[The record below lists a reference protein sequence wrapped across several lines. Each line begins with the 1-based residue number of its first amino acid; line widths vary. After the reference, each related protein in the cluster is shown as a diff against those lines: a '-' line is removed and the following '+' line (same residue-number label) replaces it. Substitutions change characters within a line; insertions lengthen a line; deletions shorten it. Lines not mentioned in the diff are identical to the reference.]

1 MAAAVSSQDP
11 LHGIFQQLKNKNE
24 QVRQI
29 AARELRDHVESA
41 VAELSSDGSARLWN
55 QQISPRLFEII
66 HSNHSHERLG
76 GVLAIDRLLEIEGDE
91 TIEAKHTLF
100 RLFNYV
106 KSLLP
111 SPDVNVMIAA
121 SKTLGRIAEMGGTA
135 FADQIDVEVPR
146 ALEALQSDKP
156 EGRHAAV
163 LILRELARHS
173 AAHFHPHVGLV
184 LERIWLPLRD
194 SRVLV
199 REGAAELLAA
209 CLEIMRSRDRQQRTP
224 VYRDINEKAAKG
236 LMMAPVET
244 VHGSLLAYR
253 ELFLH
258 AGMFLKDDYG
268 ATVESILNFRE
279 HREPQ
284 IRRQVITLIPTFAR
298 YDRECF
304 TDMFLHKSMGYL
316 MATLKRPAERTIA
329 FVAIGHVAS
338 AVGSEIKQF
347 LEQIMVHIKEGL
359 QLHGKK
365 NAPLEEPI
373 FQCLGML
380 AAASG
385 HRSIATLVARD
396 VQSTQNGRNPEL
408 IALALIT
415 LGSFDFTGHVLNE
428 FVRSCALPYLDHD
441 QPEVRQAAALTS
453 CKLFV
458 QDPIIYQQ
466 SIHSTEIV
474 GDVLDKLLTVGI
486 ADPDPGIRHTVLSTL
501 DTRFDRH
508 LAQAENV
515 RSLFIALNDE
525 VFANREVAIGII
537 GRLAPY
543 NPAYVVPSLRKALI
557 QLLTELEYSTVLRN
571 REESAKLLHQLVSA
585 SSKLIKPYALAM
597 LKVLLPKARDQ
608 NAGVAA
614 NVIICLGELAEVG
627 GEDLVPHVPALMTLL
642 IETLQDQTST
652 SKRDAALRT
661 MGSLCSNTGY
671 VITPLMDYP
680 ALMPIFNRILRTEQN
695 QNVRRETIRLM
706 GILGA
711 LDPYKRKG
719 KLADLDEATNEAV
732 KTNPSDPA
740 AVLHASGTSSED
752 YYQTV
757 VFNALLGILK
767 DNALQSSHHA
777 SIEAIMSIFKTQRL
791 RCVPFLP
798 QIIPAFFAV
807 LRTPNPRMQEF
818 YLQQLTILVGIVTQH
833 IRNYLQDI
841 IALIQELWAANSTLH
856 TGLVSLIE
864 ALSKALDAEFRTYLP
879 ALLPPMLKIL
889 DSDPAEK
896 RQSAQ
901 MKVLHTL
908 YTFGPNVEEYMH
920 LVIPVIVRTLESTE
934 NPLIL
939 RKGAIQTI
947 GRLSSKVNFS
957 DHASRMIHPLVRL
970 LALQNNELSMAVMDT
985 LCDLMVQ
992 LGPDFAIFVPMIN
1005 KAVVRL
1011 GIQHPTYQ
1019 SHVARL
1025 LDGERLRRDFGTLV
1039 PGDEDRNEPAAAP
1052 ESTKMTVNQQHLK
1065 QAWDTSQVRSREDW
1079 LEWIRRLA
1087 VEFMKESPSHAL
1099 RACMSLADVHIP
1111 LARELFNA
1119 AFVSCWTELFDQ
1131 YQEDLVRSIET
1142 AITNPN
1148 APPEI
1153 IHILLNL
1160 AEFME
1165 VDDKSLPIE
1174 AKILGEYAY
1183 SYHAYAKALHYK
1195 ELESFQGR
1203 SSHIYESLIGIN
1215 TQLQQHDAALG
1226 TLIVA
1231 RELYDSKH
1239 EEWYEKL
1246 GKWEDALQA
1255 YNRKTGDEAQQP
1267 EVIIGKMRCLHA
1279 LGEWEQLASMVETKW
1294 ASASSEDRRDIAPL
1308 ATAAAWSLNQWDK
1321 MDDYIGA
1328 MKADSPNKAFYRAII
1343 SVHRCQF
1350 GKAAKHIATARDLL
1364 DPEMTNL
1371 AGESYQRSYSV
1382 IIRIQML
1389 SELEE
1394 IIRYKQLSEQPDRQ
1408 ATMRKT
1414 WMKRLQG
1421 CQPNVETWQRVL
1433 QVRTLVLQPDQ
1444 DTPMW
1449 IKFANLAR
1457 KSDRMKLAQK
1467 TIESLLRPHVD
1478 QQASPEV
1485 IYAHL
1490 KFMWANGSRVE
1501 AVEYLRDWATKLST
1515 DLGLT
1520 QAELSGRVP
1529 TLAARTKSNGYAP
1542 LLARCYLKIGQW
1554 QSEMQ
1559 EDWAARDIPDILR
1572 CYYLATQF
1580 DNTWYKAWHTWAM
1593 CNLEVIG
1600 HLESLSD
1607 AKTEDAEPD
1616 LVKHVAAAIQGNDA
1630 SFQETL
1636 RVLTLWFKFGAHED
1650 VSLAM
1655 TDGFHTVN
1663 VTTWLEVI
1671 PQIIARIQT
1680 PSALVRRLISQLLND
1695 VGRAH
1700 PQALIYPLT
1709 VASKSSSIARRNA
1722 ATAIM
1727 DRMREHSSKVVDQAL
1742 VVSAELIRVAIL
1754 WHELWHEGLEEA
1766 SRLYFTEKNPEAMIA
1781 VLEPLHDL
1789 LEAGP
1794 TTTRETAFAQVFG
1807 RELQDARRCTRR
1819 FRAYGEIGDLNQAW
1833 EIYSMVFKKVEK
1845 QLQHLTTLDLQYVS
1859 PELLRSR
1866 NLDIAVPGTYVSGR
1880 PVITIASFAPTLSVI
1895 TSKQRPR
1902 RLTLKGSDGK
1912 DYQYVLKGHEDLRQD
1927 ERVMQLFGLVN
1938 SLLYLDAESYKRHLH
1953 IQRFPVIPLAPNAGL
1968 LGWVQQSDTLHILVR
1983 DYRRKILLNIE
1994 YRLML
1999 QMAPDYEFLTLLQK
2013 VEVFEY
2019 ALDNTTGQDLY
2030 RLLWLK
2036 SANSEAWLDRRATYT
2051 RSLAVTSMV
2060 GHIMGLGDR
2069 HPSNLLL
2076 DRVTGKVVHIDFGDC
2091 FEVAMHRE
2099 KYPEKVPFRLTRMLV
2114 KAMEVCGIGGSF
2126 KTTCIISMGVLRDN
2140 RESLSAVL
2148 EAFVYDPLTAWRLLQ
2163 TVDERARDRNG
2174 DTGNDPHAIAQG
2186 PNRKMRADENVIF
2199 DETAGEAGATQEDI
2213 NERALTVFNR
2223 VQRKL
2228 NGRDFDPEV
2237 VLSVEDQVMRL
2248 IEQATSYENL
2258 HKSILDY
2265 LHSSGLT
2272 RSYEALLEET
2282 GCTFAP
2288 DPKAR
2293 HAGLL
2298 EKKWTSVIRLQKKI
2312 MDLETRNA
2320 ALTEEISAGPR
2331 RGGSA
2336 SQADWVPRAPAAYT
2350 LTGHRSQ
2357 VTRVTFHPLY
2367 SMLASASEDATI
2379 KLWDWETGE
2388 FERTLKG
2395 HTRSVHDVEFDSK
2408 GRWLVSCGSDMS
2420 IRLWDGEKDWVQAR
2434 TFVDHDHS
2442 VHAVRFMPGDTI
2454 IVSASRDR
2462 TVKMWN
2468 VESGH
2473 CVKTIQA
2480 HDDWVRYVV
2489 PSDDGKLLA
2498 TCSND
2503 HTARLWDASTAENK
2517 MEMRGHENVV
2527 EVVVFAPVAAY
2538 PAIHE
2543 LASIESADKN
2553 KTPGQ
2558 YIATGSRDRTIRIW
2572 SSASGQCLKTLAGHH
2587 NWVRGLVFHP
2597 NGQLLLS
2604 ACDDKTIRVWDLKT
2618 GRCTKTIEAHD
2629 HFVTSLAWGRADAG
2643 EGRRVNVCASG
2654 SVDQRIK
2661 VWMP

>member
-24 QVRQI
+24 QVRQV
-29 AARELRDHVESA
+29 AARELRDHVEAA

-66 HSNHSHERLG
+66 HSNHGHERLG
-76 GVLAIDRLLEIEGDE
+76 GVLAIDRLLEIEGE
-91 TIEAKHTLF
+91 LIESKPTLF

-173 AAHFHPHVGLV
+173 AAHFHPHVQLV
-184 LERIWLPLRD
+184 LERIWVPLRD
-194 SRVLV
+194 TRVLV

-209 CLEIMRSRDRQQRTP
+209 CLEIMRSRDRTQRTP

-236 LMMAPVET
+236 LAMAPVET

-258 AGMFLKDDYG
+258 AGMFLKDDYQP
-268 ATVESILNFRE
+268 TVESILSLRE

-298 YDRECF
+298 YDRERF

-359 QLHGKK
+359 QQHGKK

-380 AAASG
+380 AAAVGPNLTKLLHDQLDLMFACGLSEPLRQALVSIASHIPPLLKTIQDRLLDLISVILCGQSYKSLGSPESG
-385 HRSIATLVARD
+385 HRSIAALVARD

-408 IALALIT
+408 TALALIT

-474 GDVLDKLLTVGI
+474 SDVLDKLLTVGI
-486 ADPDPGIRHTVLSTL
+486 TDPDPTIRHTVLSTL

-597 LKVLLPKARDQ
+597 LKVLLPKARDP

-627 GEDLVPHVPALMTLL
+627 GEDFLPHVPTMMTLL

-661 MGSLCSNTGY
+661 MCSLCSNTGY
-671 VITPLMDYP
+671 VITPLLDCP
-680 ALMPIFNRILRTEQN
+680 QLMPIFNRILRTEQN

-706 GILGA
+706 GIIGA
-711 LDPYKRKG
+711 LDPYKRKE

-732 KTNPSDPA
+732 KTNPHDPA

-767 DNALQSSHHA
+767 DNALQSNHYA
-777 SIEAIMSIFKTQRL
+777 SIDAIMSIFKTQRL

-798 QIIPAFFAV
+798 QIIPAFFTV
-807 LRTPNPRMQEF
+807 VRTPNPRIQEF
-818 YLQQLTILVGIVTQH
+818 YLQQLTILVSIVTQH
-833 IRNYLQDI
+833 IRNYLQEI
-841 IALIQELWAANSTLH
+841 ITLIQELWAANVVLH

-864 ALSKALDAEFRTYLP
+864 ALSRALDAEFRTYLP
-879 ALLPPMLKIL
+879 ALLPPMLKVL
-889 DSDPAEK
+889 DSDPSEK
-896 RQSAQ
+896 RQLAQ
-901 MKVLHTL
+901 MKVLQTL

-920 LVIPVIVRTLESTE
+920 LVIPVIVRTLESGD
-934 NPLIL
+934 NPLQL

-957 DHASRMIHPLVRL
+957 DHASRIIHPLVRL
-970 LALQNNELSMAVMDT
+970 LSLQNNELSMAVMDA

-992 LGPDFAIFVPMIN
+992 LGPDFAIFIPMVN

-1019 SHVARL
+1019 SHVVRL

-1039 PGDEDRNEPAAAP
+1039 SGDEDRIEPSAAP
-1052 ESTKMTVNQQHLK
+1052 ESTKMAVNQQHLK
-1065 QAWDTSQVRSREDW
+1065 QAWDTSHVRSREDW

-1142 AITNPN
+1142 AITSPN
-1148 APPEI
+1148 IPPEI

-1203 SSHIYESLIGIN
+1203 SPAIYESLIGIN

-1226 TLIVA
+1226 TLVVA

-1255 YNRKTGDEAQQP
+1255 YNRKIGDEAEEP

-1279 LGEWEQLASMVETKW
+1279 LGDWDQLASMVETKW
-1294 ASASSEDRRDIAPL
+1294 ASATADERREIAPL

-1321 MDDYIGA
+1321 MDEYIGS
-1328 MKADSPNKAFYRAII
+1328 MKPDSPNKAFYRAII

-1350 GKAAKHIATARDLL
+1350 TKAAKQIATARDLL

-1457 KSDRMKLAQK
+1457 KSSRMNLAQK
-1467 TIESLLRPHVD
+1467 TIESLRPHVD

-1490 KFMWANGSRVE
+1490 KFMWASGSRVE
-1501 AVEYLRDWATKLST
+1501 AVEYLRDWATKLSA

-1529 TLAARTKSNGYAP
+1529 TAAARTKSSAYAP

-1554 QSEMQ
+1554 QSDME

-1580 DNTWYKAWHTWAM
+1580 DNSWYKAWHTWAM

-1600 HLESLSD
+1600 HLESVND
-1607 AKTEDAEPD
+1607 TRTEEAAPN
-1616 LVKHVAAAIQGNDA
+1616 LVRHVAAAVQGFFRSIALRSDA

-1636 RVLTLWFKFGAHED
+1636 RVLTLWFKFGAHEE

-1727 DRMREHSSKVVDQAL
+1727 DRMREHSPKVVDQAL

-1807 RELQDARRCTRR
+1807 RELQDARRYTRR

-1880 PVITIASFAPTLSVI
+1880 PVVTIASFGSTLSVI

-1938 SLLYLDAESYKRHLH
+1938 SLLYLDSESYKRHLH

-1968 LGWVQQSDTLHILVR
+1968 LGWVQQSDTLHVLVR
-1983 DYRRKILLNIE
+1983 DYRDSRKILLNIE

-2030 RLLWLK
+2030 RVLWLK
-2036 SANSEAWLDRRATYT
+2036 SKNSEAWLDRRATYT

-2069 HPSNLLL
+2069 HPSNLMMN
-2076 DRVTGKVVHIDFGDC
+2076 RVTGKVIHIDFGDC

-2126 KTTCIISMGVLRDN
+2126 KTTCMITMGVVRDN

-2163 TVDERARDRNG
+2163 TADDRARDRNG

-2199 DETAGEAGATQEDI
+2199 DETAGETGATQEDI

-2258 HKSILDY
+2258 
-2265 LHSSGLT
+2265 
-2272 RSYEALLEET
+2272 
-2282 GCTFAP
+2282 
-2288 DPKAR
+2288 
-2293 HAGLL
+2293 
-2298 EKKWTSVIRLQKKI
+2298 
-2312 MDLETRNA
+2312 
-2320 ALTEEISAGPR
+2320 
-2331 RGGSA
+2331 
-2336 SQADWVPRAPAAYT
+2336 
-2350 LTGHRSQ
+2350 
-2357 VTRVTFHPLY
+2357 
-2367 SMLASASEDATI
+2367 
-2379 KLWDWETGE
+2379 
-2388 FERTLKG
+2388 
-2395 HTRSVHDVEFDSK
+2395 
-2408 GRWLVSCGSDMS
+2408 
-2420 IRLWDGEKDWVQAR
+2420 
-2434 TFVDHDHS
+2434 
-2442 VHAVRFMPGDTI
+2442 
-2454 IVSASRDR
+2454 
-2462 TVKMWN
+2462 
-2468 VESGH
+2468 
-2473 CVKTIQA
+2473 CVA
-2480 HDDWVRYVV
+2480 FFGW
-2489 PSDDGKLLA
+2489 
-2498 TCSND
+2498 
-2503 HTARLWDASTAENK
+2503 
-2517 MEMRGHENVV
+2517 
-2527 EVVVFAPVAAY
+2527 
-2538 PAIHE
+2538 
-2543 LASIESADKN
+2543 
-2553 KTPGQ
+2553 
-2558 YIATGSRDRTIRIW
+2558 
-2572 SSASGQCLKTLAGHH
+2572 
-2587 NWVRGLVFHP
+2587 
-2597 NGQLLLS
+2597 
-2604 ACDDKTIRVWDLKT
+2604 
-2618 GRCTKTIEAHD
+2618 
-2629 HFVTSLAWGRADAG
+2629 
-2643 EGRRVNVCASG
+2643 CAF
-2654 SVDQRIK
+2654 
-2661 VWMP
+2661 W

>member
-11 LHGIFQQLKNKNE
+11 LHGIFQQLKNN
-24 QVRQI
+24 RS
-29 AARELRDHVESA
+29 ARVESA
-41 VAELSSDGSARLWN
+41 VAELSNDGSTRLWN

-76 GVLAIDRLLEIEGDE
+76 GVLAIDRLLEIEGE
-91 TIEAKHTLF
+91 LIESKPTLF

-173 AAHFHPHVGLV
+173 AAHFHPHVQLV
-184 LERIWLPLRD
+184 LERIWVPLRD
-194 SRVLV
+194 TRVLV

-209 CLEIMRSRDRQQRTP
+209 CLEIMRSRDRTQRTP

-236 LMMAPVET
+236 LAMAPIET

-258 AGMFLKDDYG
+258 AGMDDYQP
-268 ATVESILNFRE
+268 TVESILSLRE

-298 YDRECF
+298 YDRERF
-304 TDMFLHKSMGYL
+304 TDTFLHKSMGYL

-359 QLHGKK
+359 QHKK

-380 AAASG
+380 AAAVGPNLTKLLHDQLDLMFACGLSEPLRQALVSIASHIPPLLKTIQDRLLDLISVILCGQTFKSLGSPESG
-385 HRSIATLVARD
+385 HRSIAALVARD
-396 VQSTQNGRNPEL
+396 VQ
-408 IALALIT
+408 
-415 LGSFDFTGHVLNE
+415 V
-428 FVRSCALPYLDHD
+428 DHD

-474 GDVLDKLLTVGI
+474 SDVLDKLLTVGI
-486 ADPDPGIRHTVLSTL
+486 TDPDPTIRHTVLSTL

-525 VFANREVAIGII
+525 IFANREVAIGII
-537 GRLAPY
+537 GRLG
-543 NPAYVVPSLRKALI
+543 RG
-557 QLLTELEYSTVLRN
+557 YSSQTSAEVSYRRN

-585 SSKLIKPYALAM
+585 SSKLIKPYAVAM
-597 LKVLLPKARDQ
+597 LKVLLPKARDP

-627 GEDLVPHVPALMTLL
+627 GEDFSPHVPAMMTLL

-661 MGSLCSNTGY
+661 MCSLCSNTGY
-671 VITPLMDYP
+671 VITPLLDYP
-680 ALMPIFNRILRTEQN
+680 QLMPIFNRILRTEQN
-695 QNVRRETIRLM
+695 QNVRRETIRVSLSILISARISTHDAGHQFM
-706 GILGA
+706 GIIGA

-719 KLADLDEATNEAV
+719 KLADVDEATNEAV
-732 KTNPSDPA
+732 KTNPHDPA

-757 VFNALLGILK
+757 VFNALLSILK
-767 DNALQSSHHA
+767 DNALQSSHYA
-777 SIEAIMSIFKTQRL
+777 SIDAIMSIFKTQRL

-798 QIIPAFFAV
+798 QVSTPFFSV
-807 LRTPNPRMQEF
+807 VRTPNPRMQDF
-818 YLQQLTILVGIVTQH
+818 YLQQLSILVSIVTQH
-833 IRNYLQDI
+833 IRNYLQEI
-841 IALIQELWAANSTLH
+841 IALIQELWAANVALH

-864 ALSKALDAEFRTYLP
+864 ALSRALDAEFRTYLP
-879 ALLPPMLKIL
+879 ALLPPMLKLL
-889 DSDPAEK
+889 DTDPSEK
-896 RQSAQ
+896 RQTAQ

-920 LVIPVIVRTLESTE
+920 LVIPVIVRTLESSD
-934 NPLIL
+934 NPLQL

-947 GRLSSKVNFS
+947 G
-957 DHASRMIHPLVRL
+957 
-970 LALQNNELSMAVMDT
+970 MAVMDA

-992 LGPDFAIFVPMIN
+992 LGPDFAIFIPMVN
-1005 KAVVRL
+1005 KVVVRL

-1019 SHVARL
+1019 SHVVRL
-1025 LDGERLRRDFGTLV
+1025 LDGERFYLALSR
-1039 PGDEDRNEPAAAP
+1039 GDEDRNEPSAAP
-1052 ESTKMTVNQQHLK
+1052 ESTKMAVNQQHLK

-1142 AITNPN
+1142 AITSPN
-1148 APPEI
+1148 IPPEI

-1203 SSHIYESLIGIN
+1203 SPSIYESLIGIN

-1226 TLIVA
+1226 TLVVA

-1255 YNRKTGDEAQQP
+1255 YNRKIGEEAEQP

-1279 LGEWEQLASMVETKW
+1279 LGEWDQLASMVETKW
-1294 ASASSEDRRDIAPL
+1294 ASATADERREIAPL

-1321 MDDYIGA
+1321 MDEYIGS
-1328 MKADSPNKAFYRAII
+1328 MKPDSPNRAFYRAII

-1350 GKAAKHIATARDLL
+1350 TKAAKQIATARDLL

-1394 IIRYKQLSEQPDRQ
+1394 IIRYKQLSEQPDKQ

-1414 WMKRLQG
+1414 WMNRLQG
-1421 CQPNVETWQRVL
+1421 CQPNIETWQRVL

-1457 KSDRMKLAQK
+1457 KSGRMNLAQK
-1467 TIESLLRPHVD
+1467 TIESLRPHVD
-1478 QQASPEV
+1478 QDPQQASPEV

-1490 KFMWANGSRVE
+1490 KFMWASGERVQ
-1501 AVEYLRDWATKLST
+1501 AVEYLRDWASKLSA

-1529 TLAARTKSNGYAP
+1529 TLAARAKSGPYTT

-1554 QSEMQ
+1554 QSDMQ
-1559 EDWAARDIPDILR
+1559 EDWTVRDIPDILR

-1600 HLESLSD
+1600 HLESVGD
-1607 AKTEDAEPD
+1607 IRTEEAPPN
-1616 LVKHVAAAIQGNDA
+1616 LVRHVAAAVQGFFRSIALRSDA

-1636 RVLTLWFKFGAHED
+1636 RVLTLWFKFGAHEE

-1709 VASKSSSIARRNA
+1709 VASKSSSTARRNA

-1727 DRMREHSSKVVDQAL
+1727 DRMREHSPKVVDQAL

-1833 EIYSMVFKKVEK
+1833 EIYSMVCSWLVFKKVEK

-1880 PVITIASFAPTLSVI
+1880 PVVTIASFGSTLSVI

-1938 SLLYLDAESYKRHLH
+1938 SLLYLDSESYKRHLH

-1968 LGWVQQSDTLHILVR
+1968 LGWVQQSDTLHVLVR
-1983 DYRRKILLNIE
+1983 DYRSILLNIE

-2030 RLLWLK
+2030 RVLWLK
-2036 SANSEAWLDRRATYT
+2036 SKNSEAWLDRRATYT

-2069 HPSNLLL
+2069 HPSNLMMN
-2076 DRVTGKVVHIDFGDC
+2076 RVTGKVIHIDFGDC

-2126 KTTCIISMGVLRDN
+2126 KTTCMITMGVVRDN

-2163 TVDERARDRNG
+2163 TADDRARDRNG

-2186 PNRKMRADENVIF
+2186 PNRKMRADENIIF
-2199 DETAGEAGATQEDI
+2199 DGKSRSSFVRLSVWLIVCIETAGETGATQEDI
-2213 NERALTVFNR
+2213 NERHSF
-2223 VQRKL
+2223 VQRL
-2228 NGRDFDPEV
+2228 TNLLLGRDFDPEV

-2258 HKSILDY
+2258 
-2265 LHSSGLT
+2265 
-2272 RSYEALLEET
+2272 
-2282 GCTFAP
+2282 
-2288 DPKAR
+2288 
-2293 HAGLL
+2293 
-2298 EKKWTSVIRLQKKI
+2298 
-2312 MDLETRNA
+2312 
-2320 ALTEEISAGPR
+2320 
-2331 RGGSA
+2331 
-2336 SQADWVPRAPAAYT
+2336 
-2350 LTGHRSQ
+2350 
-2357 VTRVTFHPLY
+2357 
-2367 SMLASASEDATI
+2367 
-2379 KLWDWETGE
+2379 
-2388 FERTLKG
+2388 
-2395 HTRSVHDVEFDSK
+2395 
-2408 GRWLVSCGSDMS
+2408 
-2420 IRLWDGEKDWVQAR
+2420 
-2434 TFVDHDHS
+2434 
-2442 VHAVRFMPGDTI
+2442 
-2454 IVSASRDR
+2454 
-2462 TVKMWN
+2462 
-2468 VESGH
+2468 
-2473 CVKTIQA
+2473 CVA
-2480 HDDWVRYVV
+2480 FFGW
-2489 PSDDGKLLA
+2489 
-2498 TCSND
+2498 
-2503 HTARLWDASTAENK
+2503 
-2517 MEMRGHENVV
+2517 
-2527 EVVVFAPVAAY
+2527 
-2538 PAIHE
+2538 
-2543 LASIESADKN
+2543 
-2553 KTPGQ
+2553 
-2558 YIATGSRDRTIRIW
+2558 
-2572 SSASGQCLKTLAGHH
+2572 
-2587 NWVRGLVFHP
+2587 
-2597 NGQLLLS
+2597 
-2604 ACDDKTIRVWDLKT
+2604 
-2618 GRCTKTIEAHD
+2618 
-2629 HFVTSLAWGRADAG
+2629 
-2643 EGRRVNVCASG
+2643 CAF
-2654 SVDQRIK
+2654 
-2661 VWMP
+2661 W

>member
-1 MAAAVSSQDP
+1 
-11 LHGIFQQLKNKNE
+11 
-24 QVRQI
+24 
-29 AARELRDHVESA
+29 
-41 VAELSSDGSARLWN
+41 
-55 QQISPRLFEII
+55 
-66 HSNHSHERLG
+66 
-76 GVLAIDRLLEIEGDE
+76 
-91 TIEAKHTLF
+91 
-100 RLFNYV
+100 
-106 KSLLP
+106 
-111 SPDVNVMIAA
+111 
-121 SKTLGRIAEMGGTA
+121 
-135 FADQIDVEVPR
+135 
-146 ALEALQSDKP
+146 
-156 EGRHAAV
+156 
-163 LILRELARHS
+163 
-173 AAHFHPHVGLV
+173 
-184 LERIWLPLRD
+184 
-194 SRVLV
+194 
-199 REGAAELLAA
+199 
-209 CLEIMRSRDRQQRTP
+209 
-224 VYRDINEKAAKG
+224 
-236 LMMAPVET
+236 
-244 VHGSLLAYR
+244 
-253 ELFLH
+253 
-258 AGMFLKDDYG
+258 
-268 ATVESILNFRE
+268 
-279 HREPQ
+279 EPQ

-298 YDRECF
+298 YDRERF
-304 TDMFLHKSMGYL
+304 TDTFLHKSMGYL

-359 QLHGKK
+359 QQHGKK

-380 AAASG
+380 AAAVGPNLTKLLHDQLDLMFACGLSEPLRQALVSIASHIPPLLKTIQDRLLDLISVILCGQTFKSLGSPESG
-385 HRSIATLVARD
+385 HRSIAALVARD

-408 IALALIT
+408 TALALIT

-474 GDVLDKLLTVGI
+474 SDVLDKLLTVGI
-486 ADPDPGIRHTVLSTL
+486 TDPDPTIRHTVLSTL

-585 SSKLIKPYALAM
+585 SSKLIKPYAVAM
-597 LKVLLPKARDQ
+597 LKVLLPKARDP

-627 GEDLVPHVPALMTLL
+627 GEDFSPHVPAMMTLL

-661 MGSLCSNTGY
+661 MCSLCSNTGY
-671 VITPLMDYP
+671 VITPLLDYP
-680 ALMPIFNRILRTEQN
+680 QLMPIFNRILRTEQN
-695 QNVRRETIRLM
+695 QNVRRETIRFM
-706 GILGA
+706 GIIGA

-719 KLADLDEATNEAV
+719 KLADVDEATNEAV
-732 KTNPSDPA
+732 KTNPHDPA

-757 VFNALLGILK
+757 VFNALLSILK
-767 DNALQSSHHA
+767 DNALQSSHYA
-777 SIEAIMSIFKTQRL
+777 SIDAIMSIFKTQRL

-798 QIIPAFFAV
+798 QIIPAFFSV
-807 LRTPNPRMQEF
+807 VRTPNPRMQDF
-818 YLQQLTILVGIVTQH
+818 YLQQLSILVSIVTQH
-833 IRNYLQDI
+833 IRNYLQEI
-841 IALIQELWAANSTLH
+841 IALIQELWAANVALH

-864 ALSKALDAEFRTYLP
+864 ALSRALDAEFRTYLP
-879 ALLPPMLKIL
+879 ALLPPMLKLL
-889 DSDPAEK
+889 DTDPSEK
-896 RQSAQ
+896 RQTAQ

-920 LVIPVIVRTLESTE
+920 LVIPVIVRTLESSD
-934 NPLIL
+934 NPLQL

-947 GRLSSKVNFS
+947 GRLSSK
-957 DHASRMIHPLVRL
+957 
-970 LALQNNELSMAVMDT
+970 NNELSMAVMDA

-992 LGPDFAIFVPMIN
+992 LGPDFAIFIPMVN
-1005 KAVVRL
+1005 KVVVRL

-1019 SHVARL
+1019 SHVVRL

-1039 PGDEDRNEPAAAP
+1039 SGDEDRNEPSAAP
-1052 ESTKMTVNQQHLK
+1052 ESTKMAVNQQHLK

-1142 AITNPN
+1142 AITSPN
-1148 APPEI
+1148 IPPEI

-1203 SSHIYESLIGIN
+1203 SPSIYESLIGIN

-1226 TLIVA
+1226 TLVVA

-1255 YNRKTGDEAQQP
+1255 YNRKIGEEAEQP
-1267 EVIIGKMRCLHA
+1267 EVNGINLLRWSRQSGQVP
-1279 LGEWEQLASMVETKW
+1279 QLMSGVK
-1294 ASASSEDRRDIAPL
+1294 IAPL

-1321 MDDYIGA
+1321 MDEYIGS
-1328 MKADSPNKAFYRAII
+1328 MKPDSPNRAFYRAII

-1350 GKAAKHIATARDLL
+1350 TKAAKQIATARDLL

-1394 IIRYKQLSEQPDRQ
+1394 IIRYKQLSEQPDKQ

-1414 WMKRLQG
+1414 WM
-1421 CQPNVETWQRVL
+1421 NRVSAEY
-1433 QVRTLVLQPDQ
+1433 R
-1444 DTPMW
+1444 
-1449 IKFANLAR
+1449 NLAACATSSHSR
-1457 KSDRMKLAQK
+1457 ASAGPGHAYVDQVCEPCTKEWSDELGTENNRVIA
-1467 TIESLLRPHVD
+1467 PHVD

-1490 KFMWANGSRVE
+1490 KFMWASGERVQ
-1501 AVEYLRDWATKLST
+1501 AVEYLRDWASKLSA

-1529 TLAARTKSNGYAP
+1529 TLAARAKSGPYTT

-1554 QSEMQ
+1554 QSDMQ
-1559 EDWAARDIPDILR
+1559 EDWTARDIPDILR

-1600 HLESLSD
+1600 HLESVGD
-1607 AKTEDAEPD
+1607 IRTEEAPPN
-1616 LVKHVAAAIQGNDA
+1616 LVRHVAAAVQGFFRSIALRSDA

-1636 RVLTLWFKFGAHED
+1636 RVLTLWFKFGAHEE

-1709 VASKSSSIARRNA
+1709 VASKSSSTARRNA

-1727 DRMREHSSKVVDQAL
+1727 DRMREHSPKVVDQAL

-1807 RELQDARRCTRR
+1807 RELRDARRCTRR

-1880 PVITIASFAPTLSVI
+1880 PVVTIASFGSTLSVI

-1938 SLLYLDAESYKRHLH
+1938 SLLYLDSESYKRHLH

-1968 LGWVQQSDTLHILVR
+1968 LGWVQQSDTLHVLVR
-1983 DYRRKILLNIE
+1983 DYRDSRKILLNIE

-2030 RLLWLK
+2030 RVLWLK
-2036 SANSEAWLDRRATYT
+2036 SKNSEAWLDRRATYT

-2069 HPSNLLL
+2069 HPSNLMMN
-2076 DRVTGKVVHIDFGDC
+2076 RVTGKVIHIDFGDC

-2126 KTTCIISMGVLRDN
+2126 KTTCMITMGVVRDN

-2163 TVDERARDRNG
+2163 TADDRARDRNG
-2174 DTGNDPHAIAQG
+2174 
-2186 PNRKMRADENVIF
+2186 
-2199 DETAGEAGATQEDI
+2199 GEYQLALRL
-2213 NERALTVFNR
+2213 ER
-2223 VQRKL
+2223 
-2228 NGRDFDPEV
+2228 
-2237 VLSVEDQVMRL
+2237 
-2248 IEQATSYENL
+2248 
-2258 HKSILDY
+2258 
-2265 LHSSGLT
+2265 
-2272 RSYEALLEET
+2272 
-2282 GCTFAP
+2282 
-2288 DPKAR
+2288 
-2293 HAGLL
+2293 
-2298 EKKWTSVIRLQKKI
+2298 
-2312 MDLETRNA
+2312 
-2320 ALTEEISAGPR
+2320 
-2331 RGGSA
+2331 
-2336 SQADWVPRAPAAYT
+2336 
-2350 LTGHRSQ
+2350 
-2357 VTRVTFHPLY
+2357 
-2367 SMLASASEDATI
+2367 
-2379 KLWDWETGE
+2379 
-2388 FERTLKG
+2388 
-2395 HTRSVHDVEFDSK
+2395 
-2408 GRWLVSCGSDMS
+2408 
-2420 IRLWDGEKDWVQAR
+2420 
-2434 TFVDHDHS
+2434 
-2442 VHAVRFMPGDTI
+2442 
-2454 IVSASRDR
+2454 
-2462 TVKMWN
+2462 
-2468 VESGH
+2468 
-2473 CVKTIQA
+2473 
-2480 HDDWVRYVV
+2480 
-2489 PSDDGKLLA
+2489 
-2498 TCSND
+2498 
-2503 HTARLWDASTAENK
+2503 
-2517 MEMRGHENVV
+2517 
-2527 EVVVFAPVAAY
+2527 
-2538 PAIHE
+2538 
-2543 LASIESADKN
+2543 
-2553 KTPGQ
+2553 
-2558 YIATGSRDRTIRIW
+2558 
-2572 SSASGQCLKTLAGHH
+2572 
-2587 NWVRGLVFHP
+2587 
-2597 NGQLLLS
+2597 
-2604 ACDDKTIRVWDLKT
+2604 
-2618 GRCTKTIEAHD
+2618 
-2629 HFVTSLAWGRADAG
+2629 
-2643 EGRRVNVCASG
+2643 
-2654 SVDQRIK
+2654 
-2661 VWMP
+2661 

>member
-1 MAAAVSSQDP
+1 MAAAASPQDP
-11 LHGIFQQLKNKNE
+11 LQGIFQQLKNKNE

-76 GVLAIDRLLEIEGDE
+76 GVLAIGAFRISMAAKHRLLEIEGDE

-163 LILRELARHS
+163 LVLRELARHS

-209 CLEIMRSRDRQQRTP
+209 CLEIMRSRDRTQRTP

-236 LMMAPVET
+236 LIMAPVET

-316 MATLKRPAERTIA
+316 MATLRRPAERTIA

-347 LEQIMVHIKEGL
+347 LEQIMAHIKEGL

-380 AAASG
+380 AAAVGPNLTKLLHDQLDLMFSCGLSEPLRQALVSIATHIPPLLKTIQDRLLDLISVILCGQSYKSLGSPESG

-408 IALALIT
+408 TALALIT

-441 QPEVRQAAALTS
+441 LPEVRQAAALTS

-597 LKVLLPKARDQ
+597 LKVLLPKARDL

-627 GEDLVPHVPALMTLL
+627 GEDFLPHVPALMTLL
-642 IETLQDQTST
+642 IETLQDQAST

-695 QNVRRETIRLM
+695 QSVRRETIRLM

-732 KTNPSDPA
+732 KTNPNDPA

-807 LRTPNPRMQEF
+807 VRTPNPRMQEF

-841 IALIQELWAANSTLH
+841 IALIQELWAANTALH

-889 DSDPAEK
+889 DSDPSEK
-896 RQSAQ
+896 RQAAQ

-920 LVIPVIVRTLESTE
+920 LVIPVIVRTLESNE
-934 NPLIL
+934 NALIL

-970 LALQNNELSMAVMDT
+970 LALQNNELTMAVMDA
-985 LCDLMVQ
+985 LCDLMLQ

-1005 KAVVRL
+1005 KAVVRH

-1039 PGDEDRNEPAAAP
+1039 PHGDTSGDEDRNEPAAAP
-1052 ESTKMTVNQQHLK
+1052 ESTKMAVNQQHLK
-1065 QAWDTSQVRSREDW
+1065 QAWDISQVRSREDW

-1142 AITNPN
+1142 AIMNPN
-1148 APPEI
+1148 IPPEI

-1203 SSHIYESLIGIN
+1203 SSAIYESLIGIN

-1226 TLIVA
+1226 TLVVA

-1267 EVIIGKMRCLHA
+1267 GVILGKMRCLHA

-1294 ASASSEDRRDIAPL
+1294 ASASSDERRDIAPL

-1350 GKAAKHIATARDLL
+1350 AKAAKQISIARDLL

-1382 IIRIQML
+1382 IVRIQML

-1529 TLAARTKSNGYAP
+1529 ALAARTKSNGYAP

-1580 DNTWYKAWHTWAM
+1580 DNAWYKAWHTWAM

-1600 HLESLSD
+1600 HLESISD
-1607 AKTEDAEPD
+1607 AKTDDAAPN
-1616 LVKHVAAAIQGNDA
+1616 LVKHVAAAIQGFFRSIALRSDA

-1727 DRMREHSSKVVDQAL
+1727 DRMREHSPKVVDQAL

-1983 DYRRKILLNIE
+1983 DYRDSRKILLNIE

-2036 SANSEAWLDRRATYT
+2036 SANSEAWLDRRASYT

-2076 DRVTGKVVHIDFGDC
+2076 DRVTGKVIHIDFGDC

-2163 TVDERARDRNG
+2163 TADERARDRN

-2199 DETAGEAGATQEDI
+2199 DEASGEAGATQEDI

-2258 HKSILDY
+2258 KAGMSQLTERQKDELYEVHSFLSHKSILDY

-2282 GCTFAP
+2282 GCTFTP

-2298 EKKWTSVIRLQKKI
+2298 EKKWTSVIRLQKK
-2312 MDLETRNA
+2312 
-2320 ALTEEISAGPR
+2320 
-2331 RGGSA
+2331 
-2336 SQADWVPRAPAAYT
+2336 
-2350 LTGHRSQ
+2350 
-2357 VTRVTFHPLY
+2357 
-2367 SMLASASEDATI
+2367 
-2379 KLWDWETGE
+2379 
-2388 FERTLKG
+2388 
-2395 HTRSVHDVEFDSK
+2395 
-2408 GRWLVSCGSDMS
+2408 
-2420 IRLWDGEKDWVQAR
+2420 
-2434 TFVDHDHS
+2434 
-2442 VHAVRFMPGDTI
+2442 VRFLRM
-2454 IVSASRDR
+2454 
-2462 TVKMWN
+2462 
-2468 VESGH
+2468 
-2473 CVKTIQA
+2473 
-2480 HDDWVRYVV
+2480 
-2489 PSDDGKLLA
+2489 
-2498 TCSND
+2498 
-2503 HTARLWDASTAENK
+2503 
-2517 MEMRGHENVV
+2517 
-2527 EVVVFAPVAAY
+2527 
-2538 PAIHE
+2538 
-2543 LASIESADKN
+2543 
-2553 KTPGQ
+2553 
-2558 YIATGSRDRTIRIW
+2558 
-2572 SSASGQCLKTLAGHH
+2572 
-2587 NWVRGLVFHP
+2587 
-2597 NGQLLLS
+2597 
-2604 ACDDKTIRVWDLKT
+2604 
-2618 GRCTKTIEAHD
+2618 
-2629 HFVTSLAWGRADAG
+2629 
-2643 EGRRVNVCASG
+2643 
-2654 SVDQRIK
+2654 
-2661 VWMP
+2661 